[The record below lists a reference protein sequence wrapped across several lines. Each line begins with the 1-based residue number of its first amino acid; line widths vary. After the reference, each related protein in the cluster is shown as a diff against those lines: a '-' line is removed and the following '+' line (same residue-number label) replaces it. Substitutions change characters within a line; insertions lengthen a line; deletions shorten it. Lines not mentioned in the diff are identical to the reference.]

1 MVNMEVSNKGMTVDQ
16 LWQLC
21 VNMRKEGYGKK
32 HIMISADDECNSFHS
47 LWSGF
52 EVDQKEINEWR
63 SCSGFENSSVGAD
76 ELVLLM

>member
-21 VNMRKEGYGKK
+21 VNMRRLGYGKR
-32 HIMISADDECNSFHS
+32 HVLLSEDDECNGFHS

-52 EVDQKEINEWR
+52 ETDPAEIHEIR
-63 SCSGFENSSVGAD
+63 AYCCDAREDLPD
-76 ELVLLM
+76 EEVVLLM